1 MAQSHSAANLYQS
14 VINDVITSVRES
26 FLDESVDENVLL
38 ELKNLWVQKL
48 EASKAV
54 EQPQLGSDAAALDSK
69 MAGARGGYNR
79 GAGAGAGA
87 GTQHV
92 VINGKYKSD
101 VDVGHLGC
109 LTHLV
114 VADPNRLVPVQ
125 ITIPAQQGNPSSQP
139 RALTVQVPAHAL
151 QTGGSSG
158 VTLQQVLT
166 QAITQVRPVTNILHS
181 KCICNVC
188 LLQALSLPPEHAAM
202 YLQTQINQ
210 AFRLG

>member
-1 MAQSHSAANLYQS
+1 MANTHSAASLYQS
-14 VINDVITSVRES
+14 VINDVIGSVRES

-54 EQPQLGSDAAALDSK
+54 EQPQMSNDAAALDSK
-69 MAGARGGYNR
+69 MAGARSGYNR
-79 GAGAGAGA
+79 VGGGGGGGGA
-87 GTQHV
+87 TSHV
-92 VINGKYKSD
+92 VIN
-101 VDVGHLGC
+101 
-109 LTHLV
+109 
-114 VADPNRLVPVQ
+114 DPNRLVPVQ

-158 VTLQQVLT
+158 NTLQQVLT
-166 QAITQVRPVTNILHS
+166 QAIT
-181 KCICNVC
+181 
-188 LLQALSLPPEHAAM
+188 QALSLPPEHAAM

>member
-1 MAQSHSAANLYQS
+1 MTQSHSANSLYQS
-14 VINDVITSVRES
+14 VISDVITSVRES

-38 ELKNLWVQKL
+38 ELKTLWVEKL

-54 EQPQLGSDAAALDSK
+54 EQPPMGNDAAALDSK
-69 MAGARGGYNR
+69 MAAARGGYR
-79 GAGAGAGA
+79 GAMGGAGGGA
-87 GTQHV
+87 GQHV
-92 VINGKYKSD
+92 VIN
-101 VDVGHLGC
+101 
-109 LTHLV
+109 
-114 VADPNRLVPVQ
+114 DPNRLVPVQ

-158 VTLQQVLT
+158 NTLQQVLT
-166 QAITQVRPVTNILHS
+166 QAIT
-181 KCICNVC
+181 
-188 LLQALSLPPEHAAM
+188 QALSLPPEHAAM

>member
-1 MAQSHSAANLYQS
+1 M
-14 VINDVITSVRES
+14 
-26 FLDESVDENVLL
+26 
-38 ELKNLWVQKL
+38 W
-48 EASKAV
+48 
-54 EQPQLGSDAAALDSK
+54 
-69 MAGARGGYNR
+69 M
-79 GAGAGAGA
+79 
-87 GTQHV
+87 
-92 VINGKYKSD
+92 
-101 VDVGHLGC
+101 LGC
-109 LTHLV
+109 LTHIV

>member
-1 MAQSHSAANLYQS
+1 MANTHSAASLYQS
-14 VINDVITSVRES
+14 VINDVIGSVRES

-54 EQPQLGSDAAALDSK
+54 EQPQMGNDAAALDSK
-69 MAGARGGYNR
+69 MVGSRSGYNR
-79 GAGAGAGA
+79 VGGVGA
-87 GTQHV
+87 TSHV
-92 VINGKYKSD
+92 VIN
-101 VDVGHLGC
+101 
-109 LTHLV
+109 
-114 VADPNRLVPVQ
+114 DPNRLVPVQ
-125 ITIPAQQGNPSSQP
+125 ITIPAQQGNPNSQP

-166 QAITQVRPVTNILHS
+166 QAITQ
-181 KCICNVC
+181 
-188 LLQALSLPPEHAAM
+188 ALSLPPEHAAM

-210 AFRLG
+210 AFRLC